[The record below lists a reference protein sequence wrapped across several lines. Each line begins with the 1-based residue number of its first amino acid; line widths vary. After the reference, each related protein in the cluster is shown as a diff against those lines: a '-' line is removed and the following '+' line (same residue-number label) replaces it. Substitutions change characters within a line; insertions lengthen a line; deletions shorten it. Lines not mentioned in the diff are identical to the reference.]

1 MPGAMSAPTPESA
14 DEIADLLDLIRTG
27 QLFSVQK
34 WIADR
39 RPLCAPTTINGESA
53 RPPAASCPLRQA
65 VQSGFHSLVEVLVAA
80 GGWPQWLLDEAF
92 ERASAAHRTDIA
104 HLLRTNGAT
113 FRALDF
119 ADVCR
124 SMNQNFMEEALR
136 GGCSPSR
143 GNAFAHALVRTGAAR
158 PLLSFYKRV
167 RSEFPVLDGQA
178 ALALSAL
185 AREGKARAVAL
196 LAWAG
201 ADPLRAVPFE
211 IGEDDW
217 SFEQGNTDERHHTI
231 TAAESAMWSGK
242 ADVLKALKLKPNAEQ
257 ARPILALVQYN
268 PSPDLLRALLEVL
281 PGRDTNVSERGSS
294 PALEG
299 LVARRRPWVGYGS
312 RTTPQQEDE
321 QAAECMDELLQ
332 AGARWNPPF
341 EALRDIRRALL
352 VHEGFHVARVL
363 RLLLYTP
370 GSCDRAQVLE
380 LCRTSTIRQRIH
392 SGDPELLKE
401 LTEFARRAREAD
413 AESGS
418 APPAV

>member
-1 MPGAMSAPTPESA
+1 MSAPTPESA

-27 QLFSVQK
+27 QLFAVQT
-34 WIADR
+34 WNADR
-39 RPLCAPTTINGESA
+39 RPL
-53 RPPAASCPLRQA
+53 PPATIAGGSAHPPAVTCPLRQA
-65 VQSGFHSLVEVLVAA
+65 VQSGFHSMVEILVAA

-92 ERASAAHRTDIA
+92 ERASSAHRPDIA
-104 HLLRTNGAT
+104 HLLRANGAT
-113 FRALDF
+113 LRALNF
-119 ADVCR
+119 EEVCR

-136 GGCSPSR
+136 GGCSPSE

-158 PLLSFYKRV
+158 PLLSFYKRA
-167 RSEFPVLDGQA
+167 RAEFPVLEGQA

-201 ADPLRAVPFE
+201 ADPFRKVPYDLDD
-211 IGEDDW
+211 DDW
-217 SFEQGNTDERHHTI
+217 SFDQENPDERHHTI
-231 TAAESAMWSGK
+231 TAAESAMWSAK
-242 ADVLKALKLKPNAEQ
+242 ADVIKALKLKPNAEQ
-257 ARPILALVQYN
+257 ARPLLALVQYN
-268 PSPDLLRALLEVL
+268 HSPDLLRALLDLL

-299 LVARRRPWVGYGS
+299 LVARRRPWIGYGS

-321 QAAECMDELLQ
+321 QAAECMDELLK

-341 EALRDIRRALL
+341 EELRDIRRALL
-352 VHEGFHVARVL
+352 EHEGVHVARVL

-370 GSCDRAQVLE
+370 GVCDRAQVLE
-380 LCRTSTIRQRIH
+380 LCRTSAIRQRIH

-418 APPAV
+418 TPPAM